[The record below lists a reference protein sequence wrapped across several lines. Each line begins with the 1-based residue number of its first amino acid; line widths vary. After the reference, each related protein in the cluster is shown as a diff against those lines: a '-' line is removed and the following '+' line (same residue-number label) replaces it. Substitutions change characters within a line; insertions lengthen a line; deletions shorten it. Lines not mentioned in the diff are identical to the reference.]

1 VITEMVLAKGGMA
14 YVEEQANARVL
25 LKRYAEPIEMS
36 YTVLF
41 LVSPRS
47 DFMTGQVIS
56 PNGGETIVGF

>member
-1 VITEMVLAKGGMA
+1 MVLAKGGMA
-14 YVEEQANARVL
+14 YVEEQGQRARAAQALRRTDRDVVH
-25 LKRYAEPIEMS
+25 RA
-36 YTVLF
+36 F